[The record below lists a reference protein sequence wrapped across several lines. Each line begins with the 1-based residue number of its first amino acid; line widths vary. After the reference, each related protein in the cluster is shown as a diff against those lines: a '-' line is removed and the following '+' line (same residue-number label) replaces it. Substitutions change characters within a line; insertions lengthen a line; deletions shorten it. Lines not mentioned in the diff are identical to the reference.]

1 MNNIFSPELLNKKIA
16 FVTGASRGI
25 GAAIAKSLI
34 EAGAFV
40 IGSATTMDGAKSI
53 TKMLD
58 GRGRGIVLDVMDE
71 QSIQSAIKNILENE
85 GTIHILIN
93 NAGITRD
100 GLLMRMKNDDWDAV
114 INANL
119 NGVFKLCKLCV
130 KPMMK
135 QKYGRIINIS
145 SVVGLMGNP
154 GQANYAAAKA
164 GIIGFSKSL
173 AREVGTRN
181 ITVNIIAPGF
191 IQTDMTNKLTPDQAE
206 KMLANVPLNR
216 FGETQEIAASV
227 VFLASDSA
235 AYITG
240 ETININGG
248 MLMI

>member
-1 MNNIFSPELLNKKIA
+1 
-16 FVTGASRGI
+16 
-25 GAAIAKSLI
+25 
-34 EAGAFV
+34 
-40 IGSATTMDGAKSI
+40 
-53 TKMLD
+53 
-58 GRGRGIVLDVMDE
+58 MDE
-71 QSIQSAIKNILENE
+71 QSIQLAIKNILENE

>member
-1 MNNIFSPELLNKKIA
+1 MSNIFSPNLLNDKIA

-25 GAAIAKSLI
+25 GAAIAKSCI
-34 EAGAFV
+34 DAGAFV
-40 IGSATTMDGAKSI
+40 IGSATTEDGAKRI
-53 TKMLD
+53 TTMLAGK
-58 GRGRGIVLDVMDE
+58 GRGVILDVTDG
-71 QSIQSAIKNILENE
+71 QSIDSAIKDILGNE

-93 NAGITRD
+93 NAGITKD
-100 GLLMRMKNDDWDAV
+100 NLLMRMKDDDWNAV

-135 QKYGRIINIS
+135 QRYGRIINVS

-164 GIIGFSKSL
+164 GVIGFSKSL

-191 IQTDMTNKLTPDQAE
+191 IQTDMTNKLTPDQTE

-216 FGETQEIAASV
+216 FGETEEIAASV
-227 VFLASDSA
+227 IFLASDSA

-248 MLMI
+248 MLMN

>member
-1 MNNIFSPELLNKKIA
+1 
-16 FVTGASRGI
+16 
-25 GAAIAKSLI
+25 
-34 EAGAFV
+34 
-40 IGSATTMDGAKSI
+40 MDGAKSI

-206 KMLANVPLNR
+206 KMLANVPLNI